1 MTENNKLI
9 EVHGLCKD
17 FGSNKVLK
25 DIDTTIMKGEK
36 VVVIGPSG
44 SGKST
49 FLRCLNCMEDPTS
62 GEIIFGGENIADMSV
77 DINIHRQ
84 KMGMVFQHFNLFNNK
99 TVIENIMLAPVLIG
113 KKNLK
118 KQKRD
123 NLLKKLHLKKGE
135 IVPVTTSVAE
145 ITENA
150 RATAIDLLKRIGLE
164 EKADA
169 YPSSLS
175 GGQKQRVAIVRS
187 LAMDPDVILF
197 DEPTSAL
204 DPEMVG
210 EVLELM
216 KDLADQ
222 GMTMVVVT
230 HEMGFAKE
238 VGTRIVFMDEGRFIE
253 EATPEEFFAHPKS
266 ERAIE
271 FLSKVL

>member
-9 EVHGLCKD
+9 EVKGLCKD

-25 DIDTTIMKGEK
+25 DINTTIMKGEK

-49 FLRCLNCMEDPTS
+49 FLRCLNCMEDPTA
-62 GEIIFGGENIADMSV
+62 GQIIFGGENIADLSV
-77 DINIHRQ
+77 DINVHRQ

-135 IVPVTTSVAE
+135 IVPVTTSVTE
-145 ITENA
+145 ITEQA
-150 RATAIDLLKRIGLE
+150 KATAEDLLKRIGLE